1 MKFAAERHVRMRA
14 ETLDDRQTQNED
26 GKTGASC
33 VVPSLMTPARKAALD
48 ALEREFSDLLNGR
61 RKVA

>member
-1 MKFAAERHVRMRA
+1 MRA
-14 ETLDDRQTQNED
+14 ETLDARQTQNED
-26 GKTGASC
+26 GKAGASC

-48 ALEREFSDLLNGR
+48 ALEREFSDLLDGR